1 MNSYRY
7 TGNIKAG
14 LFVLGIALVFG
25 LLFYS
30 QRIVSRLREE
40 NREIVKLYAE
50 IIAKSVSE
58 ENEANLGFIF
68 DEIIKKVQFPIIY
81 SDNDQ
86 NPIYFRNL
94 DTTLSSQALIQV
106 RQTMDQ
112 QNPPIPLWFVNPE
125 TGERVNIGYLHY
137 GDSDLIRQLT
147 RLPYLEI
154 GAVALFIL
162 LGFIGF
168 TVIRNS
174 EKRSIWVG
182 MARETA
188 HQLAT
193 PVSALM
199 GWVSRLQTHPEK
211 STQII
216 TEMESDLRRLRQV
229 GDRFSKIGSETS
241 FQEINLSQLVEEV
254 ISYLQRRLPSDGK
267 TIKIINHIDPGIII
281 KANGVLIAWAIENVI
296 KNGIDAMS
304 SGRGTIDISLHKEPQ
319 KVVIRI
325 RDSGSGVPRREWRNI
340 FRPGYSTKEQGWGLG
355 LSLTQRII
363 QDIHRGT
370 IRIAEST
377 PGEGTVFEITLL
389 Q

>member
-14 LFVLGIALVFG
+14 LFVLGIALVVG
-25 LLFYS
+25 LLIYS

-94 DTTLSSQALIQV
+94 DTTLSTQGLIQV
-106 RQTMDQ
+106 RRTMDQ

-125 TGERVNIGYLHY
+125 TGEQVNIGYLHY

-199 GWVSRLQTHPEK
+199 GWVSRLQSHPEK

-216 TEMESDLRRLRQV
+216 AEMESDLRRLQQV

-241 FQEINLSQLVEEV
+241 FKEINLSRLVEEV
-254 ISYLQRRLPSDGK
+254 ISYLRRRLPSEGETL
-267 TIKIINHIDPGIII
+267 TITNHIDPGVTI
-281 KANGVLIAWAIENVI
+281 KANGVLISWAIENVI

-304 SGRGTIDISLHKEPQ
+304 NHRGSIDISLYQEPQ

-325 RDSGSGVPRREWRNI
+325 SDSGCGVPRREWRNI

-363 QDIHRGT
+363 RDIHKGT
-370 IRIAEST
+370 IRIVESA
-377 PGEGTVFEITLL
+377 PGRGTVFEIILP